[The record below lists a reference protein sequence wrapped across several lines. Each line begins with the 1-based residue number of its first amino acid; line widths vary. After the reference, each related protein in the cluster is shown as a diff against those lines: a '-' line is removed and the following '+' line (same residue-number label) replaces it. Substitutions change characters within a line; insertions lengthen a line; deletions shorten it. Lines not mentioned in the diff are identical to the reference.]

1 MARYLW
7 HTVQGVERERN
18 KREERER
25 ERENYNKFEI
35 SIVFIGKAILIEC
48 F

>member
-1 MARYLW
+1 MGQDIFGIQYRALR
-7 HTVQGVERERN
+7 EREI
-18 KREERER
+18 KEKRER
-25 ERENYNKFEI
+25 ERENYNNFEI